1 MKKMSKIIAMLIA
14 MVMVLSMSISAF
26 AADDPTEPEE
36 PAYQTYEDGDGTIT
50 VNNAA
55 TGEKYYAIKA
65 LSATVSEDG
74 INYTGDIPTEL
85 AGVIEV
91 KTENGFEFIDKKD
104 GVTDAQWQAAM
115 RAYANAHQADWSPAD
130 GIECTGNSVTF
141 TGLDLGYYVIIS
153 SYFDE
158 VKGEDITKNK
168 VSAGSTFS
176 SGDAPHTP
184 DGQVYEK
191 NSKEVV
197 VEKEAE
203 GDSYT
208 IGDTVTYTVTFNG
221 LNYYGEG
228 ETAELVRNYIVN
240 DTLPDFLD
248 EVEVTEIAIGEEK
261 PAVTNANFPGVES
274 FGTGK
279 TFTIPWATEGD
290 DGFWT
295 SNYANGV
302 EVSITYTAVLTDIV
316 KIDGDEGEGNTNKI
330 SIVPETAEGKKEPY
344 EDTEEI
350 FTYGA
355 ALKKT
360 DGTKTLAG
368 AKFQFK
374 GLELTPETGG
384 IYTVVSYD
392 PNGDYENATEVE
404 VGADGMLYILGLAS
418 DVTLTGKETEAP
430 KGFNLLTTEISLTPQ
445 TMSHT
450 IWSEEGEKI
459 FDAEGNLVS
468 EESETT
474 KTETV
479 EKNID
484 DLDAKALEVINQAGT
499 ELPTTGGIG
508 TTMFYVIGAV
518 LVVGAGVI
526 LISRRRM
533 GAR

>member
-55 TGEKYYAIKA
+55 SGETYYAIKA

-74 INYTGDIPTEL
+74 INYTGDIPNEL
-85 AGVIEV
+85 AGVIEL
-91 KTENGFEFIDKKD
+91 KTDANGFQYIDKIA

-115 RAYANAHQADWSPAD
+115 RAYANAHDSEWGQ
-130 GIECTGNSVTF
+130 GIVCSGNSVTF
-141 TGLDLGYYVIIS
+141 TDLDLGYYVIVS
-153 SYFDE
+153 TYFDE
-158 VKGEDITKNK
+158 EKGEDETTNK

-184 DGQVYEK
+184 DGEVYEK
-191 NSKEVV
+191 NTKEVV
-197 VEKEAE
+197 VEKASD

-221 LNYYGEG
+221 MNYYGEG
-228 ETAELVRNYIVN
+228 EDAELVQNYIVN

-261 PAVTNANFPGVES
+261 PAVTNANFPGVED
-274 FGTGK
+274 FGTSK
-279 TFTIPWATEGD
+279 TFTIPWATQGT

-295 SNYANGV
+295 SKYANGV

-316 KIDGDEGEGNTNKI
+316 KIDGNEGEGNTNTI
-330 SIVPETAEGKKEPY
+330 SIVPQTATGQKEPY
-344 EDTEEI
+344 EDTKEI

-360 DGTKTLAG
+360 DGEKTLAG

-392 PNGDYENATEVE
+392 PEGDYGTEVE
-404 VGADGMLYILGLAS
+404 VGADGMLYILGLAE
-418 DVTLTGKETEAP
+418 DVTLTGKETVAP
-430 KGFNLLTTEISLTPQ
+430 KGFNLLTTEFELTPQ

-450 IWSEEGEKI
+450 IWSETGDKE
-459 FDAEGNLVS
+459 FDAEGNLVAETS
-468 EESETT
+468 ESST
-474 KTETV
+474 TETV
-479 EKNID
+479 TKNIN
-484 DLDAKALEVINQAGT
+484 DLDADALEVVNQAGT